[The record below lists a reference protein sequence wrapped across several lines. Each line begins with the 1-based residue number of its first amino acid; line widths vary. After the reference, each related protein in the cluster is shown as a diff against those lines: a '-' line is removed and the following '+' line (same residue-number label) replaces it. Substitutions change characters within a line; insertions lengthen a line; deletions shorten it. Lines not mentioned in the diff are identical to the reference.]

1 MGRSGVRI
9 SAYFF
14 LQLCLGIFF
23 IILGV
28 WGITSYNS
36 RSAEIMRY
44 FGRNDLL
51 NLIAAIVQLA
61 AGILLAINL
70 AVPVSEGL
78 KQIFYIA
85 LFVVWALCIILALV
99 VNNFL
104 KPGFLAWLYEVAWR
118 SIILVSIWITG
129 RSDR

>member
-9 SAYFF
+9 NSYFF

-36 RSAEIMRY
+36 RAAGIMRY

-51 NLIAAIVQLA
+51 NLIVAVIQLA
-61 AGILLAINL
+61 AGVLLAINL
-70 AVPVSEGL
+70 FVPVSEGL
-78 KQIFYIA
+78 KRIFYIA

-104 KPGFLAWLYEVAWR
+104 KPDLLAWLYEVAWR
-118 SIILVSIWITG
+118 SIILASIWTVG
-129 RSDR
+129 SGGL